1 MSNMTGD
8 DAWLLWG
15 AGVFLLSC
23 VYAATEN
30 DSRWI
35 KTIIAIGCVWT
46 LPPFVAAWL
55 RLMLS

>member
-1 MSNMTGD
+1 MTGD